1 MSEPLIAPA
10 YMTESGDIKIDTSS
24 SEIIFGEPS
33 LIYVEATTSGGV
45 VGYLPISYTVEQ
57 IEEVGEEGEIDE
69 EL

>member
-1 MSEPLIAPA
+1 MSETLIAPA

-45 VGYLPISYTVEQ
+45 VGYLPLSYTVE
-57 IEEVGEEGEIDE
+57 EGEEGGVDE
-69 EL
+69 DL